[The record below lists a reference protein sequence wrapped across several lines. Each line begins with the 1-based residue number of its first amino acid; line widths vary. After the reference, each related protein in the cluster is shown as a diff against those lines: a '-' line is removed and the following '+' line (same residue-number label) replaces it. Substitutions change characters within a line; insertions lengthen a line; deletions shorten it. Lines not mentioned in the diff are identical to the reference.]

1 MHRKITFSNDI
12 IREKEGSMQLALK
25 STNVN
30 LGNLGASLLSSQIIS
45 LAAPVLPFERSKLN
59 LFLLIKLLI

>member
-1 MHRKITFSNDI
+1 MISLEK
-12 IREKEGSMQLALK
+12 KEGSVQLALE
-25 STNVN
+25 STNAN

-45 LAAPVLPFERSKLN
+45 LAAPVLPFERSKLY